1 VPIQVVPQGNLVALK
16 NVSTGGKGSK
26 LTRTVTVKMQAR
38 EVSPGSCPDGETSAP
53 TSVTLHIEDDD
64 GDVVIDKTKNTFVCE
79 SGKQTHVKFGVR
91 YEGPENCAD
100 SVAPTTQVSQGD
112 LFVTASTS
120 DGSLDDTLRI
130 QCKR

>member
-16 NVSTGGKGSK
+16 NVGDGGKGSK
-26 LTRTVTVKMQAR
+26 LTRTVTVKMEAQ
-38 EVSPGSCPDGETSAP
+38 EVAPGSCPIGEISAP

-91 YEGPENCAD
+91 YEGPENCAG
-100 SVAPTTQVSQGD
+100 SVAPTTQVSKGD
-112 LFVTASTS
+112 LFVTASTA